1 MGADLSVDIDPQEYE
16 LHMQILE
23 EEDKLLDGMRCRVQE
38 RMLKVKEERTKGERM
53 NYSLAKRRKGI
64 LEQELRV
71 IREQLKEG
79 AEEERQAVLKEIDV
93 VRAENK

>member
-1 MGADLSVDIDPQEYE
+1 MSLDIDPQEYA

-23 EEDKLLDGMRCRVQE
+23 EKDKLLDGMRCRVQE
-38 RMLKVKEERTKGERM
+38 RMLEVGEERAKGERM

-71 IREQLKEG
+71 IREQLKVG
-79 AEEERQAVLKEIDV
+79 AEEEKQAVLKELEV
-93 VRAENK
+93 VKAENK